1 MQSTSSNYCGGLQ
14 TLEIKVQT
22 LNEDGSILFDGV
34 LRQHEV
40 QFVLEVGVNFLLMNG
55 ASPFIQ
61 DEDEAE
67 ENMVGPGSETFQ

>member
-1 MQSTSSNYCGGLQ
+1 MEIAVK
-14 TLEIKVQT
+14 TLK
-22 LNEDGSILFDGV
+22 EDGSILFEGV

-61 DEDEAE
+61 DEDESE
-67 ENMVGPGSETFQ
+67 ENMIGPGTETVQ

>member
-1 MQSTSSNYCGGLQ
+1 MEIAVK
-14 TLEIKVQT
+14 TLK
-22 LNEDGSILFDGV
+22 EDGSILFEGV

-61 DEDEAE
+61 DEDETE
-67 ENMVGPGSETFQ
+67 ENKIGPGTETVQ

>member
-1 MQSTSSNYCGGLQ
+1 M
-14 TLEIKVQT
+14 EIAVKT
-22 LNEDGSILFDGV
+22 LNEDGSILFEGV

-61 DEDEAE
+61 DDDETE
-67 ENMVGPGSETFQ
+67 ENMIGPGTDVVQ

>member
-1 MQSTSSNYCGGLQ
+1 M
-14 TLEIKVQT
+14 EIAVKT
-22 LNEDGSILFDGV
+22 LNEDGSILFEGV

-61 DEDEAE
+61 DEDESE
-67 ENMVGPGSETFQ
+67 KNMIGPGTETVQ

>member
-1 MQSTSSNYCGGLQ
+1 MEIAVK
-14 TLEIKVQT
+14 TLE
-22 LNEDGSILFDGV
+22 EDGSILFEGV

-61 DEDEAE
+61 DEDESE
-67 ENMVGPGSETFQ
+67 ENMIGPGTETVQ

>member
-1 MQSTSSNYCGGLQ
+1 M
-14 TLEIKVQT
+14 EIKVKT

-40 QFVLEVGVNFLLMNG
+40 EFVLQVGVNFLLANG

-61 DEDEAE
+61 DDEEDIE
-67 ENMVGPGSETFQ
+67 GSMIAPATGTMQ